1 MTPTSSVLPYCGP
14 PPSPTE
20 LLGAW
25 NGDVYVLAAL
35 ALLAAS
41 GWWAQRRHA
50 LAWGWLVLVVVF
62 VSPLCALTVALFS
75 ARTLHHVLL
84 LTLAAPLLGAAFTR
98 LGARVAPRWSLLA
111 TVIALVLWHVPSV
124 YVLAWHSHAVYGL
137 LQVALLLP
145 AAMFWSRIFATL
157 RVQHQPAASME
168 VVAALAHIAV
178 LAGVMGLI
186 GAVLTFAPDV
196 LYPAHGLAPLFYGL
210 TPLQDQQLAGLL
222 MWVPGFVPLAAIA
235 AWGLYQ
241 TWQRALPPLPGHA
254 P

>member
-1 MTPTSSVLPYCGP
+1 MYPTADDLPYCGP
-14 PPSPTE
+14 PPAPDA
-20 LLGAW
+20 LLSAW

-41 GWWAQRRHA
+41 SVWAQRRQA

-98 LGARVAPRWSLLA
+98 LGQRVPARWSLLA
-111 TVIALVLWHVPSV
+111 LCVALVLWHVPAV
-124 YVLAWHSHAVYGL
+124 YAWAWHSHAVYGL

-145 AAMFWSRIFATL
+145 GAMFWSRIFATL
-157 RVQHQPAASME
+157 HAPQRPASSLE
-168 VVAALAHIAV
+168 VVAALGHIAV

-186 GAVLTFAPDV
+186 GAVLTFAPEV
-196 LYPAHGLAPLFYGL
+196 LYPAHGLTPLAYGL
-210 TPLQDQQLAGLL
+210 LPLQDQQLAGLL
-222 MWVPGFVPLAAIA
+222 MWVPGFLPLAAIA
-235 AWGLYQ
+235 AWGLRQ
-241 TWQRALPPLPGHA
+241 TWQRALPMPVHTP
-254 P
+254 